1 MRIRSLF
8 KPFAFFLMTVLY
20 ISTNAQSLYEIKF
33 ADVNNVQLKG
43 LLVYFHEN
51 NSYIRI
57 GYYDNN
63 QYNVVEVNYRM
74 EYGVAIGGRKYCML
88 KKTSNPEFITTKLP
102 NQAYYA
108 DYFLWFFNDATGMYD
123 DLYTTD
129 DSTFQTQNYRKV
141 ISYIQLKPETLNE
154 SYLREFFG
162 SYEYKFDAIKK
173 MCGVTPVILEALPQQ
188 STAKL
193 HLILIANTNDPR
205 IGLSCKADRINLV
218 NQFQQ
223 MAKALNIGYK
233 DYIVEGADFSKP
245 KVLSAINSVYPGS
258 NDIVIFVYRGHGFRW
273 KNQNEEWP
281 RISLKN
287 SMQQL
292 ATDNSNSLGLKE
304 IKDMLDKKRA
314 RLNIVLGDCCNNE
327 AGITTVTTNK
337 YWQSQVSENADIS
350 KLRSLFITSKGSII
364 SAAAR
369 PGEVSFAAMDG
380 GLYSMS
386 FLQALEQEISYFSKN
401 ACRWDNIFSNTVK
414 FALDKSLQNC
424 PPKGCTK
431 QNGISQVSV
440 SAAY

>member
-1 MRIRSLF
+1 
-8 KPFAFFLMTVLY
+8 MTVAY
-20 ISTNAQSLYEIKF
+20 VSANAQSLYEIRF
-33 ADVNNVQLKG
+33 ADANNTQLKG
-43 LLVYFHEN
+43 LLVFFHEN

-57 GYYDNN
+57 GYYSDN
-63 QYNVVEVNYRM
+63 QYNVVEVNYKM

-88 KKTSNPEFITTKLP
+88 KKTSNPEFITAKLP

-108 DYFLWFFNDATGMYD
+108 DYFLWFYNDATGIYD

-154 SYLREFFG
+154 RYLREFFW
-162 SYEYKFDAIKK
+162 SDEYKFDAIKK
-173 MCGVTPVILEALPQQ
+173 MCGITPVILEALPQQ
-188 STAKL
+188 ATTKL

-205 IGLSCKADRINLV
+205 IGMSCKADRINLV

-223 MAKALNIGYK
+223 MAKALNIGFK
-233 DYIVEGADFSKP
+233 DYIVEGDDFSKP
-245 KVLSAINSVYPGS
+245 NVLSKINSVYPGS

-273 KNQNEEWP
+273 KNQDEEWP

-327 AGITTVTTNK
+327 AGITTVTSNK

-350 KLRSLFITSKGSII
+350 KLRSLFISSKGSII

-386 FLQALEQEISYFSKN
+386 FIQALEQEISYFSRN
-401 ACRWDNIFSNTVK
+401 ACKWDNIFSNTIK
-414 FALDKSLQNC
+414 FASDKSLQNC